1 MGYDGAFVAALVTL
15 STLLGAASLSMALGL
30 AGLSATPG

>member
-15 STLLGAASLSMALGL
+15 STVLGMLSLPFAIGVLQPLL
-30 AGLSATPG
+30 